1 MSFTTGLA
9 TVTAGGGPPGA
20 WASTGVERS
29 AAARPRGT
37 RRLESRRM
45 RMLGFPAPRA
55 LEAWRESCGAQPHTS
70 AERGDGIGAGRP
82 ESRAFLLNRLTGGVP
97 ILEAA

>member
-20 WASTGVERS
+20 WASTGVDRS
-29 AAARPRGT
+29 AAARPSGT

-55 LEAWRESCGAQPHTS
+55 LEARRESCGAVPHTS
-70 AERGDGIGAGRP
+70 AERADEAASGRQ
-82 ESRAFLLNRLTGGVP
+82 ATGCGLLNPLTGGVP
-97 ILEAA
+97 ILE